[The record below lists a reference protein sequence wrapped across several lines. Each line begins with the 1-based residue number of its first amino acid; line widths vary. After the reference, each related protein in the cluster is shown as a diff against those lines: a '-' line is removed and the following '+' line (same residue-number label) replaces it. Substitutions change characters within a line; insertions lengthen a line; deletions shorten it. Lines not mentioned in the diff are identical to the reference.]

1 MTLHL
6 PLKLDASAAAS
17 LQSQLF
23 EQIRDLILRGRL
35 RPGAPMMATRALSH
49 QLGVSRNT
57 VLLAY
62 ERLIAE
68 GYLQSRAAVGTFV
81 SFDLPEDCLRLNDP
95 VRRGEAQGRQA
106 DRHPVSFVGRAQMV
120 VNPKRHKLAI
130 DFWVG
135 RPDNRSFP
143 LKAWRRHVLRSL
155 AAAGPE
161 LTEYGSPAGLYEL
174 RCAVAEYLGPARG
187 ITATPEQVIV
197 VAGCQQALNI
207 VARMFVRQG
216 TPVVVESPCYQ
227 GAAYLFESYGAR
239 LLPVRVGPDG
249 LDVAALPAD
258 PVGLAYVT
266 PSHQYPLGVTLSLE
280 GRLRLLEWA
289 WRVGAYVVEDDYDS
303 DFRYQGSP
311 LTALK
316 GLDTHGSVIYLGTFS
331 KSIGAGLRV
340 GYMVVPRELV
350 EPATTVKALL
360 DNGNPWLEQAAL
372 AEFIIGGG
380 YANHLRRIRQ
390 TYLARRDCLI
400 EALRHHFGDGIEL
413 AGLEG
418 GMHLVWRLP
427 ADWMSAAE
435 LQAAAQSRG
444 VGIYSLPSGAAYEP
458 RPSEYTDRTIMLGYS
473 SLTERQ
479 IREGIAR
486 LADIVADSRAP
497 AKVPATVG

>member
-1 MTLHL
+1 MTLQL
-6 PLKLDASAAAS
+6 PLKLDASAVAS

-35 RPGAPMMATRALSH
+35 RPGTPMMATRALSR
-49 QLGVSRNT
+49 QLAVSRNT

-62 ERLIAE
+62 DRLIAE
-68 GYLQSRAAVGTFV
+68 GYLQSRPAVGTFV
-81 SFDLPEDCLRLNDP
+81 SVNLPEDCLRLNDP
-95 VRRGEAQGRQA
+95 VRRGEGHGRQA
-106 DRHPVSFVGRAQMV
+106 DRHPVAFCGRAQMV

-135 RPDNRSFP
+135 RPDSRSFP
-143 LKAWRRHVLRSL
+143 LKAWRRRILRSL
-155 AAAGPE
+155 AACGPE
-161 LTEYGSPAGLYEL
+161 LTEYGAPAGLYEL
-174 RCAVAEYLGPARG
+174 RCAIAEHLGPARG
-187 ITATPEQVIV
+187 ITATPEQVII

-207 VARMFVRQG
+207 VARLFVRPA
-216 TPVVVESPCYQ
+216 TPVVVESPGYQ

-239 LLPVRVGPDG
+239 LVPVRVGGEG
-249 LDVAALPAD
+249 LDVAALPAE

-266 PSHQYPLGVTLSLE
+266 PSHQYPLGVTLALE

-331 KSIGAGLRV
+331 KSIGAGLRL

-350 EPATTVKALL
+350 EPATAVKALL
-360 DNGNPWLEQAAL
+360 DNGNPWLEQAVL
-372 AEFIIGGG
+372 ADFIMDGG

-390 TYLARRDCLI
+390 TYLARRDCLV
-400 EALRHHFGDGIEL
+400 ESLRRHFGDIEL
-413 AGLEG
+413 TGLEG

-427 ADWMSAAE
+427 ADCLPAAE
-435 LQAAAQSRG
+435 LQALAQRRG
-444 VGIYSLPSGAAYEP
+444 VGIYSLPSGAAFECA
-458 RPSEYTDRTIMLGYS
+458 PSDYTDRTIMLGYS
-473 SLTERQ
+473 SLSERQ

-486 LADIVADSRAP
+486 IADSLAEWRGP
-497 AKVPATVG
+497 ARKAGVG